1 MAQSPSV
8 TYDVGGAQHVAI
20 NLTISAADYYMQP
33 IQRTLNESIRA
44 GSFLQTVNSTG
55 AAAGSC
61 ITCFIAFTKTCK
73 TFLDAGTFHRKPRE
87 YIPTRA
93 CCGL

>member
-1 MAQSPSV
+1 M
-8 TYDVGGAQHVAI
+8 AI

-55 AAAGSC
+55 MAAWSC
-61 ITCFIAFTKTCK
+61 ITRLHCLHKD
-73 TFLDAGTFHRKPRE
+73 LQGLLRRRKSSPQAQKHVPE
-87 YIPTRA
+87 RA
-93 CCGL
+93 CCSL

>member
-1 MAQSPSV
+1 M
-8 TYDVGGAQHVAI
+8 AI

-55 AAAGSC
+55 VAAYSC
-61 ITCFIAFTKTCK
+61 ITCISAFV
-73 TFLDAGTFHRKPRE
+73 
-87 YIPTRA
+87 
-93 CCGL
+93 